1 MLLQFCDQC
10 GRPLSEGA
18 IARGDAVERDGE
30 TICAQC
36 LSRQPIKPREPAQ
49 GPLGDYKNAVWHCEG
64 CGIPVNALDLIEGR
78 ATRVGGVLRC
88 SRCTAPKAAA
98 PAQAPAQPARVS
110 LPRVAP
116 VSARSHPPRQTSPR
130 AEEFLA
136 GAAKEQRRPVLPIVL
151 FVIVLPMFAVSL
163 WFAVTSQQRLN
174 EVMAS
179 QGNSQ
184 GNAEPR
190 RRPPPEDSAPT
201 RNAPPANKTDDTGG
215 EPIKPAP
222 PPKDRTAV
230 QPIPEDVAKDLVGIE
245 QDLAAPVIVKL
256 QSATLG
262 EVWDGLIEAGARR
275 LIATR
280 PHVRALLDDQHDT
293 TRMLACR
300 VCGMLD
306 DKEALVRLSRMA
318 DLDPSE
324 QVATEAGKA
333 RDRLTG
339 QSTREIRD
347 MTPDEIRNL
356 MQELQ
361 DELKRRGGG
370 NE

>member
-1 MLLQFCDQC
+1 
-10 GRPLSEGA
+10 
-18 IARGDAVERDGE
+18 
-30 TICAQC
+30 
-36 LSRQPIKPREPAQ
+36 
-49 GPLGDYKNAVWHCEG
+49 
-64 CGIPVNALDLIEGR
+64 
-78 ATRVGGVLRC
+78 
-88 SRCTAPKAAA
+88 
-98 PAQAPAQPARVS
+98 
-110 LPRVAP
+110 VAP
-116 VSARSHPPRQTSPR
+116 VSARSHPPRPNPR

-179 QGNSQ
+179 QGNSA

-190 RRPPPEDSAPT
+190 RRPPAEDSTPAQT
-201 RNAPPANKTDDTGG
+201 PPANKTDDTDN
-215 EPIKPAP
+215 EPAKPTP
-222 PPKDRTAV
+222 PPKDRAAV
-230 QPIPEDVAKDLVGIE
+230 QPIPEDVAKDLVAIE
-245 QDLAAPVIVKL
+245 QELAAPVILKL
-256 QSATLG
+256 QSAALG

-280 PHVRALLDDQHDT
+280 PYVRALLADQHDT

-347 MTPDEIRNL
+347 MTPEEIRNL
-356 MQELQ
+356 IQELQ